1 MADTAGLK
9 QDQQNFKYTLRYIS
23 TLEELHGIAIVMD
36 AKTVRLTAAFRYC
49 IGQLLTHLHRDA
61 AKNIVF
67 VFTKCG
73 HEKNPGKSRIDLF
86 RRLVSRHIFVIS
98 SFGIPTLCVPPFS

>member
-1 MADTAGLK
+1 MREIDTPGMADTAGLK

-23 TLEELHGIAIVMD
+23 TLKELNGIAILMD
-36 AKTVRLTAAFRYC
+36 ANRTRLTPAFKYC
-49 IGQLLTHLHRDA
+49 IGQLLTHLHKDA

-73 HEKNPGKSRIDLF
+73 QRKNPGK
-86 RRLVSRHIFVIS
+86 
-98 SFGIPTLCVPPFS
+98 